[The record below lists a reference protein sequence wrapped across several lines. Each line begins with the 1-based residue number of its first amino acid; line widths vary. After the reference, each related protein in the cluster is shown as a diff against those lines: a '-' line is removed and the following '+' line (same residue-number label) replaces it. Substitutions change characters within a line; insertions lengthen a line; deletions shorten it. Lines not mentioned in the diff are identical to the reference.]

1 MDIFQKALD
10 FTEVR
15 VARESGYYPY
25 FRVIESESDSKVL
38 VDGRELIMLG
48 SNNYLGL
55 TTHPHVRE
63 RAAEALAKYGTSC
76 TGSRLLNGNLDI
88 HEEFEGRLA
97 RFVGK
102 EAALVFSTGFGAN
115 LGTIS
120 ALASRHDTVVIDK
133 DDHASIYDG
142 CKLSYGKVE
151 RFEHNDVESL
161 RAALERSSNNS
172 NGNGGGAL
180 VVVDGIFSMEGD
192 IAPLDRMLPVI
203 REHGARLMVDDAHAS
218 GVIGPKG
225 EGTSAHFGVTDQV
238 DLIMGTFSKSFASLG
253 GFIAGDAVV
262 IDYVKHSSRPF
273 IFSAAMAPPSVG
285 ACLGALDVMESEP
298 QHRQRLW
305 EVTRRMQAGYRELG
319 FDTGTSETPVIPI
332 ILGDEMLVFEFWR
345 RLAEEGVFVN
355 PVRPPAVPAGRA
367 LLRTSYMA
375 THTDAQMEFVLEAFA
390 KIGRELG
397 VLPA

>member
-1 MDIFQKALD
+1 MDIFRKAFD
-10 FTEVR
+10 YTDAR

-63 RAAEALAKYGTSC
+63 RTAEALAKYGTSC

-88 HEEFEGRLA
+88 HEDLEERLA
-97 RFVGK
+97 RFVRK
-102 EAALVFSTGFGAN
+102 EQALVFSTGFGAN
-115 LGTIS
+115 LGTI
-120 ALASRHDTVVIDK
+120 AAIVGRHDVAVIDK

-142 CKLSYGKVE
+142 CKLSYGRVE
-151 RFEHNDVESL
+151 RFDHNSVADL
-161 RAALERSSNNS
+161 RKTLERSRA
-172 NGNGGGAL
+172 GEHGGTL
-180 VVVDGIFSMEGD
+180 VVVDGVFSMEGD
-192 IAPLDRMLPVI
+192 IAPLAEMVPVV
-203 REHGARLMVDDAHAS
+203 REFGARIMVDDAHAS
-218 GVIGPKG
+218 GVLGPDG
-225 EGTSAHFGVTDQV
+225 RGTAAHFGVTDDV

-253 GFIAGDAVV
+253 GFIAGDATV
-262 IDYVKHSSRPF
+262 IDYIKHNSRPF

-285 ACLGALDVMESEP
+285 ACLGALDVMEREP
-298 QHRQRLW
+298 HHRERLW
-305 EVTRRMQAGYRELG
+305 EVVRRMLAGYRELG

-332 ILGDEMLVFEFWR
+332 ILGDEMLVFAFWK
-345 RLAEEGVFVN
+345 RLLEEGIFVN

-375 THTDAQMEFVLEAFA
+375 THTDEQMEYVLATFQ

-397 VLPA
+397 VLSA

>member
-1 MDIFQKALD
+1 MDIFQKAFD
-10 FTEVR
+10 FPDAR

-25 FRVIESESDSKVL
+25 FQVIESESDSQVL
-38 VDGRELIMLG
+38 IGGRELIMLG

-55 TTHPHVRE
+55 TTHPHVRQ

-88 HEEFEGRLA
+88 HEELERRLA

-102 EAALVFSTGFGAN
+102 EATLVFSTGFGTN

-120 ALASRHDTVVIDK
+120 AIVGRHDTVVIDK

-142 CKLSYGKVE
+142 AKLSYGKVL
-151 RFEHNDVESL
+151 RFEHNDVEGL
-161 RAALERSSNNS
+161 RKALASANREH
-172 NGNGGGAL
+172 GGTL
-180 VVVDGIFSMEGD
+180 VAVDGIFSMEGD
-192 IAPLDRMLPVI
+192 IAPLPEIVPLVK
-203 REHGARLMVDDAHAS
+203 EYGARLMVDDAHAS
-218 GVIGPKG
+218 GVLGPNG
-225 EGTSAHFGVTDQV
+225 EGTAAHFGLTSDV

-262 IDYVKHSSRPF
+262 IDYIKHNSRPF

-285 ACLGALDVMESEP
+285 ACLGALDVIESEP
-298 QHRQRLW
+298 QHRERLW
-305 EVTRRMQAGYRELG
+305 EIVHRMQAGYRSLG
-319 FDTGTSETPVIPI
+319 FDLGTSETPVIPV
-332 ILGDEMLVFEFWR
+332 ILGDDMLVFAFWR
-345 RLAEEGVFVN
+345 RLLEEGIFVN

-375 THTDAQMEFVLEAFA
+375 SHTDEQMDRVLETFGR
-390 KIGRELG
+390 IGREFG